1 MQPFK
6 NFIPAFVQQLNTA
19 VPAAITHD
27 AYAQQYLQTLL
38 QHKEHYLRIYAY
50 VLEKAFAATNSTNV
64 ALLDFGTGNG
74 LLALFAKF
82 CGVQQVYASD
92 VSASFLLA
100 AQQLSKQLNI
110 ELDGWIIGNEDT
122 LVKHFSNKQLNI
134 VVGTDVIEHVYNLNH
149 LFDNLY
155 SINKQM
161 ITIFTTASVAENWF
175 KSKQLKK
182 LQLKD
187 ELEDS
192 NPFQTA
198 QENKWAGVCFFE
210 VRKRIIQAY
219 HPAIAENIL
228 QQLAIRTRGLRKDDI
243 EKAVEIY
250 LQTKTLPVEINHP
263 TNTCDPITGS
273 WTERLLTINEYR
285 SIYTKYQTILLLHFG
300 FYNAF
305 EKSIKSKLMYL
316 LNLAIQVFGNTA
328 LFITPF
334 IILEGR
340 SQKTLS
346 QKN

>member
-6 NFIPAFVQQLNTA
+6 NFIPAFVQQLNTV
-19 VPAAITHD
+19 VPAGITND

-50 VLEKAFAATNSTNV
+50 VLEKAFAATNSSNV

-82 CGVQQVYASD
+82 CGVEKVYASD
-92 VSASFLLA
+92 VSASFLLS

-122 LVKHFSNKQLNI
+122 LVKHFTNKQLDI
-134 VVGTDVIEHVYNLNH
+134 VVGTDVIEHVYDLDH

-155 SINKQM
+155 TINQQM
-161 ITIFTTASVAENWF
+161 ITVFTTASVAENWF

-192 NPFQTA
+192 NAFQTA
-198 QENKWAGVCFFE
+198 QENEWAGICFLE
-210 VRKRIIQAY
+210 VRRKIIQAY
-219 HPAIAENIL
+219 HPALAEKTIE
-228 QQLAIRTRGLRKDDI
+228 QLATRTRGLKKDDI
-243 EKAVEIY
+243 EKAVDTY
-250 LQTKTLPVEINHP
+250 LKTNELPTSIQHP

-273 WTERLLTINEYR
+273 WTERLLTVQEYR
-285 SIYTKYQTILLLHFG
+285 SIYTKHQSFLLLHLG
-300 FYNAF
+300 FYNSS
-305 EKSIKSKLMYL
+305 EKGLKYFVAGLVNQLIYILGSWGIKM
-316 LNLAIQVFGNTA
+316 A
-328 LFITPF
+328 PF
-334 IILEGR
+334 IVLEGR
-340 SQKTLS
+340 RNSNS
-346 QKN
+346 

>member
-6 NFIPAFVQQLNTA
+6 NYIPAFIQQLNVV
-19 VPAAITHD
+19 VPITITND

-50 VLEKAFAATNSTNV
+50 VLEKVFAATNSTNV

-82 CGVQQVYASD
+82 CGVKHVYASD

-122 LVKHFSNKQLNI
+122 LVKHFTNKPLDI
-134 VVGTDVIEHVYNLNH
+134 VVGTDVIEHVYNLDH

-161 ITIFTTASVAENWF
+161 ITVFTTASVAENWF

-192 NPFQTA
+192 NAFQTA
-198 QENKWAGVCFFE
+198 QENEWAGTCFLE
-210 VRKRIIQAY
+210 VRRKIIQAY
-219 HPAIAENIL
+219 HPALAENIIE
-228 QQLAIRTRGLRKDDI
+228 QLATRTRGLRKDDI
-243 EKAVEIY
+243 EKSVDVY
-250 LQTKTLPVEINHP
+250 LQTNELPNIIKHT

-273 WTERLLTINEYR
+273 WTERLLTVNEYR
-285 SIYTKYQTILLLHFG
+285 SIYTKQQTILLLHLG
-300 FYNAF
+300 FYNSS
-305 EKSIKSKLMYL
+305 EKGFKCFIAGFINQLIFVLGGWGIKI
-316 LNLAIQVFGNTA
+316 A
-328 LFITPF
+328 PF
-334 IILEGR
+334 IVLEGR
-340 SQKTLS
+340 K
-346 QKN
+346 KN